1 VALKYINIFPSNVLS
16 KCAQIGIFG
25 LKRNHL
31 ATLQAS
37 SEVLIPDSLSRF
49 LTYTKLFFCMGFI
62 WIFEIVAGLASQD
75 IDESVW

>member
-1 VALKYINIFPSNVLS
+1 VALKYINIFPSKVLS